1 MPNTVWIYLLCI
13 NIAAFLV
20 TAADK
25 RFAKRQ
31 KRRVRERTLILL
43 AAAGGALGTFLAME
57 LCRHKTKK
65 PLFYI
70 GVPLLLFLWVAILVL
85 VNK

>member
-1 MPNTVWIYLLCI
+1 MQKAVWIYLVVI
-13 NIAAFLV
+13 NTAAFFL

-25 RFAKRQ
+25 WFAKRN
-31 KRRVRERTLILL
+31 KRRVRERTLMLF

-70 GVPLLLFLWVAILVL
+70 GVPLLLFLWIAVVVL
-85 VNK
+85 VHK

>member
-1 MPNTVWIYLLCI
+1 MPDTVWIYLLCI

-31 KRRVRERTLILL
+31 KHRVRERTLILL

>member
-1 MPNTVWIYLLCI
+1 MPKVVYIYLLTI
-13 NIAAFLV
+13 NVLAFLV

-25 RFAKRQ
+25 WFAKRGA
-31 KRRVRERTLILL
+31 RRVRERTLLL
-43 AAAGGALGTFLAME
+43 CAAAGGALGVFTAME

-70 GVPLLLFLWVAILVL
+70 GVPLLLLLWVAILVL
-85 VNK
+85 LHK

>member
-1 MPNTVWIYLLCI
+1 MPKAVWIYLAGI
-13 NIAAFLV
+13 NITAFFV

-25 RFAKRQ
+25 WFAKRGA
-31 KRRVRERTLILL
+31 RRVRERTLLLL

-65 PLFYI
+65 PLFFI
-70 GVPLLLFLWVAILVL
+70 GVPLLLFLWAAVVVL
-85 VNK
+85 LHN

>member
-1 MPNTVWIYLLCI
+1 MPKAVWIYLAVI

-25 RFAKRQ
+25 WFAKRSM
-31 KRRVRERTLILL
+31 RRVRERTLLLL
-43 AAAGGALGTFLAME
+43 AAAGGALGTFSAMQ
-57 LCRHKTKK
+57 LCRHKTQK

-70 GVPLLLFLWVAILVL
+70 GVPLILLLWIAVLVL

>member
-1 MPNTVWIYLLCI
+1 MPKALWIYLAVI
-13 NIAAFLV
+13 NITAFLV

-25 RFAKRQ
+25 WFAKRQ
-31 KRRVRERTLILL
+31 KRRVRERTLLLL
-43 AAAGGALGTFLAME
+43 AAAGGALGTFLAMQ

-70 GVPLLLFLWVAILVL
+70 GVPLLLFLWVAMLVL
-85 VNK
+85 LHK

>member
-1 MPNTVWIYLLCI
+1 MLKAVWIYLVVI

-25 RFAKRQ
+25 WFAKRGA
-31 KRRVRERTLILL
+31 RRVRERTLMLL
-43 AAAGGALGTFLAME
+43 AAAGGALGTFAAME
-57 LCRHKTKK
+57 ICRHKTQK

-70 GVPLLLFLWVAILVL
+70 GVPLLLFLWVAIV
-85 VNK
+85 VFMYK

>member
-1 MPNTVWIYLLCI
+1 MPEAIIIYLLSI
-13 NIAAFLV
+13 NIAAFFI

-25 RFAKRQ
+25 WFAKRN
-31 KRRVRERTLILL
+31 KRRVRERTLMLF
-43 AAAGGALGTFLAME
+43 AAAGGALGTFFAME

-70 GVPLLLFLWVAILVL
+70 GVPLLLFLWTAIIVL
-85 VNK
+85 VHK

>member
-1 MPNTVWIYLLCI
+1 MPQAVFIYLAVI
-13 NIAAFLV
+13 NITAFLV

-25 RFAKRQ
+25 WFAKRGA
-31 KRRVRERTLILL
+31 RRVRERTLMLF
-43 AAAGGALGTFLAME
+43 AAAGGALGVFTAME

-85 VNK
+85 LHK